1 MEQILKAIPDI
12 PKQAAVPSYDE
23 ILKMQVNAYNSSKG
37 NLTGYDCEKC
47 LNKGYISKISDGREV
62 MTECECMKIRDTLN
76 RIRQSGLEKQLKFCT
91 FKNFQTESEWQ
102 KALKNS
108 AVEFTKSDAVGFFV
122 GGQSGC
128 GKTHICTA
136 MIGNFIKQGASARYF
151 VWRENSTILKAK
163 VNDSDYADCI
173 NEFKKADI
181 LYIDD
186 LFKQKN
192 ITDADIKLAFE
203 LIDYRSRQ
211 RLKTIISTEL
221 DENALIGC
229 DEALA
234 GRILQ
239 MSRGFRIII
248 PQDRNKNYRLR
259 KE

>member
-1 MEQILKAIPDI
+1 MEQILRSIPDI
-12 PKQAAVPSYDE
+12 LKQDAVPSYGE
-23 ILKMQVNAYNSSKG
+23 ILKMQVDAYNSSKG
-37 NLTGYDCEKC
+37 NLTGYDCAEC
-47 LNKGYISKISDGREV
+47 LNKGYIAKIINDGEV
-62 MTECECMKIRDTLN
+62 MAKCRCMKTRSTLD
-76 RIRQSGLEKQLKFCT
+76 RIRQSGLENQLKTCT
-91 FKNFQTESEWQ
+91 FKNFQTDSEWQ
-102 KALKNS
+102 RQMKAS
-108 AVEFTKSDAVGFFV
+108 AAEFVKSDSIGFFI

-136 MIGNFIKQGASARYF
+136 IIGNFIKQGLSARYF
-151 VWRENSTILKAK
+151 VWREDSTILKAI
-163 VNDSDYADCI
+163 VNDREYTERI
-173 NEFKKADI
+173 NEFKTADV

-221 DENALIGC
+221 DENALIDC

-239 MSRGFRIII
+239 MSRGFRMII
-248 PQDRNKNYRLR
+248 PPDRSKNYRLR
-259 KE
+259 RE